1 MKWIGQHIWSFISR
15 FRSDVYL
22 EATETGT
29 IASGGNLGLD
39 SNNKIV
45 KAASGSGDLTITN
58 ASDNRIVTSTG
69 GTGLNAEEY
78 LSWDGDSLL
87 ASSSTAGKPIFTLA
101 NSHSNAVGPSILFQ
115 KTDTNGTDNDQL
127 GFLNFFG
134 HNDNNQDISFAKI
147 HGKIS
152 DATDGEE
159 AGKIELQ
166 VAEYDG
172 TLTTGLLVDGDTDA
186 DGEVDVTIGAG
197 AASLTTIAGTLT
209 MGSTAFV
216 NNSGVIQVATQGTI
230 DHDSLANFVAAEHYR
245 WDTDIS
251 STATIHT
258 NNITDLHGAGVDGSA
273 NQLLTDDGDG
283 SVTSE
288 AGFTWDGDD
297 LIIGSATSQ
306 KPVVELKNT
315 NTNGHGP
322 ELKLSN
328 TKGGST
334 DGVDGDY
341 AGKITFHAVD
351 DGTPTAQQ
359 YGEIGVRADDVT
371 STEESGSMF
380 FSVASHDGGMNIGL
394 TMVGGDVDSEVDV
407 AIGNGTGSTT
417 TVAGMTE
424 LTSGA
429 TILGNNYLIF
439 NNASDNRYTR
449 VNSSTSLTNRT
460 ITLPDATGTVA
471 LTSDITSDGWHG
483 STTRIKILPRDF
495 VANDGGRPVMIED
508 DSVGSNELFL
518 FSFSSFDMFA
528 YVPIPTGYKATAV
541 RIYGSDSGQNF
552 YVYKGGI
559 NTKTITDVGTG
570 AHAIDS
576 GSGSENSLATEVT
589 SDTTNYLIVRVTSDG
604 ATDEVHG
611 GYVTIAAV

>member
-417 TVAGMTE
+417 TVAGITE

>member
-230 DHDSLANFVAAEHYR
+230 DHDSLANFVANEHID
-245 WDTDIS
+245 WTGDVSAS
-251 STATIHT
+251 SVIHT
-258 NNITDLHGAGVDGSA
+258 NNITDLHGAGV
-273 NQLLTDDGDG
+273 DG

-417 TVAGMTE
+417 TVAGITE

-552 YVYKGGI
+552 YVYEGDI
-559 NTKTITDVGTG
+559 NSKTIADVATGSTSIGTEKTLG
-570 AHAIDS
+570 
-576 GSGSENSLATEVT
+576 TEVT